1 MLPPPTE
8 AFDVPLWT
16 DAKVHADHHIQVQR
30 ALYSVPTRYL
40 HQVVRVRADRALVR
54 IYARTELVKVHPRK
68 PPGGRST
75 DASDYPADKA
85 VYALRSVDGVIE
97 RAKKRGEHIG
107 LFAQKLLGGHL
118 PWARMRQAYALLR
131 LCDKYGDGRV
141 EALCQS
147 SLAFDVVDVH
157 RLSRMLKNA
166 ARPNSPGA
174 SPGRVVQ
181 LPPPRFARSSEQ
193 FETRSTADK
202 KEGV

>member
-1 MLPPPTE
+1 MR
-8 AFDVPLWT
+8 T
-16 DAKVHADHHIQVQR
+16 DK
-30 ALYSVPTRYL
+30 T
-40 HQVVRVRADRALVR
+40 LVR

-75 DASDYPADKA
+75 DATDYPADKA
-85 VYALRSVDGVIE
+85 DYALRSVDGVIE

-147 SLAFDVVDVH
+147 SLAFDVIDVH
-157 RLSRMLKNA
+157 RLTRMLKSA
-166 ARPNSPGA
+166 TKPSTPGA

-181 LPPPRFARSSEQ
+181 LPPPRFARSPEQ